1 MFGIRFQFLT
11 FFVFYVQLLKTS
23 LFPTFFFFQNF
34 SKYKCTLVYF
44 QQPNFS
50 KKLDKLIPK
59 FHAYSTINFFF
70 FKRPKRALTKNVYNF
85 FFFLIFNF
93 LEASSNFEIFLKKIC
108 TMPLQE
114 ALLYGLMVA
123 FPFFL
128 HIIKKESRTLCNGHL
143 SVFHVLASND
153 YYSIQNI

>member
-1 MFGIRFQFLT
+1 M
-11 FFVFYVQLLKTS
+11 
-23 LFPTFFFFQNF
+23 
-34 SKYKCTLVYF
+34 CT
-44 QQPNFS
+44 N
-50 KKLDKLIPK
+50 
-59 FHAYSTINFFF
+59 
-70 FKRPKRALTKNVYNF
+70 

-153 YYSIQNI
+153 YYSI